1 MLLFPLFLRPN
12 LSILDRKK
20 HIWATLFANFW
31 QRRNKLAK
39 DFKQVGK
46 KMLVLDK
53 KRDSVQSALERWR
66 RSRVTIGRVATNERW
81 DREILPTQATR
92 RLSSTPSSIIEKI
105 LLLTK
110 YKEKKI
116 NLCKSGTT
124 IGQI

>member
-31 QRRNKLAK
+31 QRRNKVAK
-39 DFKQVGK
+39 DFEQVGK

-116 NLCKSGTT
+116 N
-124 IGQI
+124 